1 MGVNVETVV
10 DDMSEIKFR
19 FAADNKRFIDQLQ
32 QVNKDFVEDARVM
45 REDQTKINKRLKD
58 AEDVLK

>member
-10 DDMSEIKFR
+10 DDMSEIKLR
-19 FAADNKRFIDQLQ
+19 FAADNKRFIEQLQ

-45 REDQTKINKRLKD
+45 REDQTKINKRLKE
-58 AEDVLK
+58 AEDVLS